1 MPLPNISSR
10 LTVLVLALGLAASSA
25 CSTTRSLLG
34 ADAERRPYSG
44 VRSMMNAD
52 AVEAMFILWPIDFIL
67 SGVADT
73 LLLPYTM
80 TGDRGGEND

>member
-1 MPLPNISSR
+1 VPLPSLSRR
-10 LTVLVLALGLAASSA
+10 LTVLALAFGLAASSA
-25 CSTTRSLLG
+25 CSTTKSLLG

-67 SGVADT
+67 SGIADT

-80 TGDRGGEND
+80 SGDEDAESD

>member
-1 MPLPNISSR
+1 MPLPSLSR
-10 LTVLVLALGLAASSA
+10 HLTVLALTLGLAASSA
-25 CSTTRSLLG
+25 CSTTKSLTG

-44 VRSMMNAD
+44 VKSMMNAD

-67 SGVADT
+67 SGIADT

-80 TGDRGGEND
+80 TGDKDAEND